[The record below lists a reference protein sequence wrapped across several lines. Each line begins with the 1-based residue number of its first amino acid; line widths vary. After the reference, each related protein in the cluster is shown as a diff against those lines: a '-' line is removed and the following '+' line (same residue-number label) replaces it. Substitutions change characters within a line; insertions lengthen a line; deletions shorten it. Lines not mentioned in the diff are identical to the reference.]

1 MSQTS
6 RPDGPNRFQRVAGVV
21 NRTVVLPL
29 LQIPLLN
36 GVLGRAFTEVSYTG
50 RKTGKHVTF
59 PVNYVRSGD
68 SVTIG
73 VAMPDK
79 KTWWRNFTGDGAPI
93 TLTLDGER
101 RTGHAVASKDSN
113 GSVRVKV
120 SLDHNDSH

>member
-6 RPDGPNRFQRVAGVV
+6 GPHGPNRFQRVAGVV
-21 NRTVVLPL
+21 NRTIVLPL

-79 KTWWRNFTGDGAPI
+79 RPGGATSPA
-93 TLTLDGER
+93 TAHR
-101 RTGHAVASKDSN
+101 SP
-113 GSVRVKV
+113 
-120 SLDHNDSH
+120 

>member
-29 LQIPLLN
+29 LRIPGLDGL
-36 GVLGRAFTEVSYTG
+36 LGRAFTTVSYTG
-50 RKTGKHVTF
+50 RKSGKHVTF

-68 SVTIG
+68 TVTIG
-73 VAMPDK
+73 VAMPDR

-93 TLTLDGER
+93 SVTLDGEN
-101 RTGHAVASKDSN
+101 RTGHAVASKDSK
-113 GSVRVKV
+113 GSVRVRV
-120 SLDHNDSH
+120 TLDHDAAH